1 MTLVLVVL
9 PPTSEGGGEGATR
22 SIKLSKLYWKNSLP
36 AIEGHETVISVSVLQ
51 PASYAGLSWV
61 NLGLRNITGVN
72 RGQARVLTSPDEQT
86 PGLKG
91 STG

>member
-1 MTLVLVVL
+1 MFYAQVGSARCDACDWLVLVVL

-61 NLGLRNITGVN
+61 NLG
-72 RGQARVLTSPDEQT
+72 
-86 PGLKG
+86 
-91 STG
+91 